1 MSELQPQRRNGFWA
15 GHSEDSKGRMP
26 ERKMENGTAA
36 EFSMG
41 PPITAGVAVLAKYRA
56 QSTASGD
63 SGYGRK
69 KGTTPAAKNPV

>member
-1 MSELQPQRRNGFWA
+1 MSELQPQRPNGFWA

-41 PPITAGVAVLAKYRA
+41 PPITAGIAVLAKYRA
-56 QSTASGD
+56 
-63 SGYGRK
+63 
-69 KGTTPAAKNPV
+69 